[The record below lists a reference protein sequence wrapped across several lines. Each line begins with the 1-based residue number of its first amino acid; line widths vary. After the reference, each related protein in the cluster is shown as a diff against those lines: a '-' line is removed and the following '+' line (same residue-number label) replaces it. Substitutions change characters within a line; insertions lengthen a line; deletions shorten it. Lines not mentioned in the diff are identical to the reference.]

1 MNTDVKIMR
10 YIGSKRSLLEN
21 IDNVLSKHIDGTE
34 QTFLDLFAGTNVV
47 GRHFKSRYTIIS
59 NDILYFSFVNS
70 KATIEN
76 NDKLTFNGLKKIGIS
91 NPFEYFNDDKNIRPT
106 DHYYEK
112 AYSPT
117 GQAMYFTKNN
127 AQRIDFIRDSIDDWS
142 NKKLLSK
149 NEYYYLVSSLVESIP
164 YISNITGTYG
174 AYLKKWDNR
183 ALNKLYVRPLDV
195 IDNGRAN
202 KSYNVD
208 ANELIKSIKAD
219 ITYIDTPY
227 NNRQYASNY
236 HVLENIARNNKPE
249 LKGKTSIFDW
259 KALRSDYS
267 MKKRA
272 LNAMEDLIKNINSRH
287 VILSYS
293 NEGIIPEAELVN
305 LINKYSTADVEVYH
319 TDYRKYK
326 SKIKSKT
333 SGLNEM
339 LIYLSKSK
347 ARNFKNNEISKSIKK
362 TSTWKPRLKASYI
375 KSPLNYIGGKYK
387 LLPQII
393 PLFPDKIHTFVDLFS
408 GGANVGINVKADK
421 YYFNDMNYRIN
432 DLFRFFDRHS
442 ADELVDMIHNR
453 INEYGLSK
461 TNKEAYLNFRKAY
474 NSNPNPLDL
483 YVLVSYSYNYQF
495 RFNNSMKFN
504 NPFGKNR
511 SSFSKNMEEHLRMFV
526 NKLHTIDAEFTDKL
540 FDQFDTSILSSKDF
554 VYMDPPYLITT
565 GNYND
570 GNRGFLNWGAKQE
583 KSMYQLMDNLTSRHI
598 KFALSNVLNH
608 KGRSND
614 LLKEYIDARNYITVT
629 HLNYTYRNSSYNTK
643 NEESDEVVI
652 TNYNPKTYQVDT
664 LF

>member
-1 MNTDVKIMR
+1 MNTDVKNMR
-10 YIGSKRSLLEN
+10 YIGSKRLLLRN

-34 QTFLDLFAGTNVV
+34 KTFLDLFAGTNVV
-47 GRHFKSRYTIIS
+47 GRYFKSRYTIIS
-59 NDILYFSFVNS
+59 NDILFFSFVNS

-76 NDKLTFNGLKKIGIS
+76 NDKLTFNGLKKIGI
-91 NPFEYFNDDKNIRPT
+91 NDPFEYFNDDKNISHT
-106 DHYYEK
+106 DYYYEK

-117 GQAMYFTKNN
+117 GQTMYFTKDN
-127 AQRIDFIRDSIDDWS
+127 AQRIDFIRNSIDDWL

-149 NEYYYLVSSLVESIP
+149 NEYYYLVSSLIESIP

-174 AYLKKWDNR
+174 SYLKKWDNR

-195 IDNGRAN
+195 IDNGRVN

-208 ANELIKSIKAD
+208 ANELIKSIKPD

-259 KALRSDYS
+259 KALHSDYS

-272 LNAMEDLIKNINSRH
+272 VNAMEDLIKNIHSRH

-305 LINKYSTADVEVYH
+305 IINKYSTVDAEVYH
-319 TDYRKYK
+319 IDYRKYK

-333 SGLNEM
+333 SGLNEI
-339 LIYLSKSK
+339 LIYFSKSK
-347 ARNFKNNEISKSIKK
+347 SRNFKNNEISNSIKK
-362 TSTWKPRLKASYI
+362 TSTWKPRLKGSYI

-393 PLFPDKIHTFVDLFS
+393 PLFPNKIHTFVDLFS

-432 DLFRFFDRHS
+432 DLFRFFDMHS
-442 ADELVDMIHNR
+442 ADELVDMIRNR

-511 SSFSKNMEEHLRMFV
+511 SSFSKNMEEHLRTFV
-526 NKLHTIDAEFTDKL
+526 NKLHTIDAVFTDKL

-570 GNRGFLNWGAKQE
+570 GNRGFLNWGVKQE

-614 LLKEYIDARNYITVT
+614 LLKEYINARNYITVT